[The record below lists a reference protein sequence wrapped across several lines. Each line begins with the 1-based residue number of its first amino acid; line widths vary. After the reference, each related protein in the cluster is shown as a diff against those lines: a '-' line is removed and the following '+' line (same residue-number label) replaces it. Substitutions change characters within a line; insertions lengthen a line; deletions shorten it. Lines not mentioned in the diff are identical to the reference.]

1 MKKII
6 LICMMITIPLL
17 LMLGIFNIGKN
28 IEAAHPIDGIWQV
41 SGTKPTQEIADCKF
55 IGLINNESNFSIQ
68 QSGKFIHLRFD
79 QESIPLLKGELSG
92 VQLALTNQELKF
104 SGTIDI
110 DSIPNQMQA
119 EIFFSDCQQTVQ
131 FSAEKDALS
140 VSLSESE

>member
-1 MKKII
+1 MKKFI

-28 IEAAHPIDGIWQV
+28 IEAPHSIDGIWRV
-41 SGTKPTQEIADCKF
+41 SGTEPTQEIIDCK
-55 IGLINNESNFSIQ
+55 LIDLIKNDSNFSIQ

-92 VQLALTNQELKF
+92 VQLALTNHELKLF
-104 SGTIDI
+104 GTIDI
-110 DSIPNQMQA
+110 NSSPNRMQA

-131 FSAEKDALS
+131 FSAENNELS